1 MCLNPLYFAAPGVCF
16 KSTEEQSSRRR
27 ERTRV
32 IKGTGNGT
40 RVRIRETGCL
50 RIGRESSYNEWI
62 TEEHGKAGFGLQVP
76 TNSGID
82 DVVIGSPNLIFEN
95 RISEGGDSERDV
107 RPFAF
112 FLIELSDSVLVVKML
127 PRKPAKMQNAS
138 EQFVHWR
145 HNSVALP
152 QVLLND

>member
-1 MCLNPLYFAAPGVCF
+1 MCLNPLYFAVPGVCF

-50 RIGRESSYNEWI
+50 RIGRESSYNKWI
-62 TEEHGKAGFGLQVP
+62 TEEHGKAGLGSQVP

-82 DVVIGSPNLIFEN
+82 NVVIGYPNLIFEN
-95 RISEGGDSERDV
+95 RMSEGGVPKGIS
-107 RPFAF
+107 PFCF
-112 FLIELSDSVLVVKML
+112 SLLSYSI
-127 PRKPAKMQNAS
+127 PWS
-138 EQFVHWR
+138 
-145 HNSVALP
+145 
-152 QVLLND
+152 LL